1 MFSLT
6 IHLLTIDF
14 RTLNFLL
21 FLGLLFEYGRIKYPE
36 QYNEL
41 LTKLM
46 YNALYFYSISEE
58 LYTKHITPLFVY
70 TDIVRNNIDIILDEN
85 GDNYITDTEEL
96 AIDKNIPTEYKF
108 AIYTR
113 LTNDNM
119 VRKKRIYK
127 RLPEM
132 YDCDETSYKFILIE
146 FVFDNKTCKIAL
158 SSAKSTY
165 YVVNNEF
172 DSLFFRYL
180 LITEYDI
187 QLPEHYTINILDQNV
202 SKVELNETQVLR
214 LNKDNYEVKTI

>member
-1 MFSLT
+1 MFISLLKT
-6 IHLLTIDF
+6 VFVFAFVNQCARCNYND
-14 RTLNFLL
+14 L
-21 FLGLLFEYGRIKYPE
+21 FA
-36 QYNEL
+36 
-41 LTKLM
+41 KLM
-46 YNALYFYSISEE
+46 YCCLYIYSISDE

-70 TDIVRNNIDIILDEN
+70 NDIVRNNIDLILQEN
-85 GDNYITDTEEL
+85 GDNYITDTKEL

-108 AIYTR
+108 AIYTM

-146 FVFDNKTCKIAL
+146 FVFGGKTYKITL

-172 DSLFFRYL
+172 DSAFFRYL
-180 LITEYDI
+180 LITEYDV
-187 QLPEHYTINILDQNV
+187 QLPEQYTINILDQNV
-202 SKVELNETQVLR
+202 SKIELNESQVLVF
-214 LNKDNYEVKTI
+214 NKDNYEVKTI

>member
-1 MFSLT
+1 MFIGLIKT
-6 IHLLTIDF
+6 VF
-14 RTLNFLL
+14 VFAFVNQCARCNFCNDMTGK
-21 FLGLLFEYGRIKYPE
+21 FAYYC
-36 QYNEL
+36 
-41 LTKLM
+41 
-46 YNALYFYSISEE
+46 LYAYSISEE

-85 GDNYITDTEEL
+85 GDNYITDIEEL
-96 AIDKNIPTEYKF
+96 AIDTNIPTEYKF

-113 LTNDNM
+113 LTNDNA

>member
-21 FLGLLFEYGRIKYPE
+21 FLGLLAEYGRIKYPE
-36 QYNEL
+36 QYNDL
-41 LTKLM
+41 FTKLM
-46 YNALYFYSISEE
+46 YYGMYIYSISDE
-58 LYTKHITPLFVY
+58 LYSKHIHPIFIY
-70 TDIVRNNIDIILDEN
+70 DDIVRNNIDIILSEN

-127 RLPEM
+127 KLPEV

-146 FVFDNKTCKIAL
+146 FKYDDKTVKIAL

-172 DSLFFRYL
+172 DSVFFQYL
-180 LITEYDI
+180 LATEYDVE
-187 QLPEHYTINILDQNV
+187 LPEQYTVYILDHNV
-202 SKVELNETQVLR
+202 NRIELNETQLLK